1 MTAVG
6 QLAIETMDAELLAS
20 RRERR
25 GLALSLLKPDTAE
38 KVMRVK
44 MAQNLHTA
52 LSGAEDVLKMIRKVD
67 YTVRKKKMIH

>member
-25 GLALSLLKPDTAE
+25 GLALSLLKQNTAE
-38 KVMRVK
+38 KVK
-44 MAQNLHTA
+44 
-52 LSGAEDVLKMIRKVD
+52 SEDGAESPLSPIRSGGRIED
-67 YTVRKKKMIH
+67 DPES